1 LPNRQAFFVLCGRFF
16 ESISLAWVDARWML
30 YDLRDQAHRYAAR
43 KRTHAPSPRPLAGAA
58 LITRHH
64 LCAR

>member
-16 ESISLAWVDARWML
+16 ESISLAWVDARWTPD
-30 YDLRDQAHRYAAR
+30 DLRDQAHAYAAH
-43 KRTHAPSPRPLAGAA
+43 KRTHASSPRPLAGAA

-64 LCAR
+64 LYAR

>member
-1 LPNRQAFFVLCGRFF
+1 LPNRQAFFVLRGRFF
-16 ESISLAWVDARWML
+16 ASIFLAWVDARWTL
-30 YDLRDQAHRYAAR
+30 DDLRDQAHGYAAH
-43 KRTHAPSPRPLAGAA
+43 KRTHASSLRPLASAA